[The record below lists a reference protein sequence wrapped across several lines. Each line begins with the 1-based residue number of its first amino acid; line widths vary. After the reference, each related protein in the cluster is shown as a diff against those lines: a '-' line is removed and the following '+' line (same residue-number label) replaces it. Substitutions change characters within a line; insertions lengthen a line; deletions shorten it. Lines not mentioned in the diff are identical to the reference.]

1 MRLLRR
7 LAAIELVAV
16 SALFHPARDVS
27 GTRAAADT
35 AGSTP
40 SERRPSASDVVSRLL
55 AQLKLQVTPTN
66 PNCRTMAASLG
77 AP

>member
-16 SALFHPARDVS
+16 SALFNLPATS
-27 GTRAAADT
+27 RAR
-35 AGSTP
+35 
-40 SERRPSASDVVSRLL
+40 ERAPTQLGPSASDVVSRLL
-55 AQLKLQVTPTN
+55 AQLKLPVAPTN